1 MDMTKRKN
9 TSPEIWVTLALLAIA
24 VTACSPQVTATE
36 ITRITPATGQSTAQ
50 MTYSDPFTYC
60 AAIGA
65 IDTPDPRYTGPQVSD
80 EIIIG
85 YKTAAGLESS
95 TEPMDMFRQTTIWR
109 CMDSQVYA
117 CNFGANLP
125 CDSKANTDKN
135 PTPEM
140 GEYCKA
146 NPDSEFIPMSI
157 TGHETIYSWHCV
169 KDVAEVLD
177 QTDTVDAAGYL
188 ERIWYPIN
196 P

>member
-1 MDMTKRKN
+1 MNKRKN
-9 TSPEIWVTLALLAIA
+9 IFPPLWILLALLAMA
-24 VTACSPQVTATE
+24 VTACSPQGKTTE
-36 ITRITPATGQSTAQ
+36 IANLSPTTGQSTTQ
-50 MTYSDPFTYC
+50 TTYNDPFAYC
-60 AAIGA
+60 AAVGT
-65 IDTPDPRYTGPQVSD
+65 IDTPDARYNGPQVTD

-95 TEPMDMFRQTTIWR
+95 TEPMDMFKKTTIWR
-109 CMDSQVYA
+109 CMDSQVYV

-146 NPDSEFIPMSI
+146 NPHSEFIPMSV

-169 KDVAEVLD
+169 KDAAEVLG
-177 QTDTVDAAGYL
+177 QIETVDAAGYL
-188 ERIWYPIN
+188 EQIWYPIN